1 MMQHHL
7 SEPEAALLI
16 IGTLMMLGAETN
28 RHRALKVLMFAA
40 GCLALI
46 LVPLV
51 ILIHRTI
58 IHEQTLLPPSP
69 GPTG

>member
-16 IGTLMMLGAETN
+16 VGTLMMLGAETN
-28 RHRALKVLMFAA
+28 RHRLLKALMFTA

-46 LVPLV
+46 LIPLV
-51 ILIHRTI
+51 ILIHRAVG
-58 IHEQTLLPPSP
+58 HEQTRLPPSP